1 MQTAKIASIAFMAL
15 IFPAAAL
22 VLPIGT
28 RAASGNVQVC
38 QPSSSCQVGEF
49 LYDDN
54 YSPITSATCT
64 ITSRNPD
71 GTVLLNA
78 SAMTASVQGDGW
90 YYKDVSTPATEGL
103 YRTQVCCTSGSD
115 YLCLDKS
122 FEVKVDAAVSG
133 VADAVWNADR
143 SSYNT
148 AGSFGEVMQNAIPST
163 SDIASATW
171 GYSNRSLS
179 TFGDLVTNVWN
190 YSSRSSSTDL
200 GDLVANI
207 WGYSDRTLTGAD
219 LDSGSL
225 AVKSDVTGSTTINNI
240 SAELAQTNSLLEQI
254 IKKPILENSLENGP
268 VVSLESKIDE
278 TQKVATQL
286 NARIKYIRSKIG
298 YVDSKWSQ
306 LSNAQVSKS
315 IADINLQIGTK
326 AAGNQASVLGVSTW
340 IDEQW
345 EWQEIKAVQAQAT
358 ALQNR
363 LSALQAEIDKKGKTT
378 RAKNEI
384 KAVMIAAEKIQ
395 TLMGNDSS
403 SSKSKTVSNRLNE
416 VVRIAQSYQS
426 KSIELS
432 KLYNLINQGQQG
444 AFDVQT
450 DQLSRD
456 VAAINF
462 IPKVQKNILAK
473 PETGEKGLKNKILS
487 LLGMIDANK
496 QFLAKKPGDA
506 MASTWLE
513 LGSIVFKT
521 LITNPSEKISQEVPV
536 KYYLPKEIKRENIL
550 EIESSLS
557 VDYDSEKDQY
567 FAKGNYELK
576 PGESKTLT
584 IRVDDAIFAFNE
596 DEINGMKKQAEELA
610 EPLKNT
616 SYFAQGATLK
626 SDIDVSLNKIL
637 SLQKSANTPE
647 EKIRAYRESK
657 ILMDATG
664 EKLDKLKEIAA
675 SAGSVNTLFGFVG
688 GAQVLAVW
696 GLVIILITG
705 FVGLA
710 LYLRMIKGGSLKGQE
725 LGIKSHGRSKTKS
738 FDEEFEIEQNKKG
751 HKGFKMAA
759 ISIITVVGVGLTGGF
774 IATNLNGPRAGNSQV
789 SDVNESKKIVLGE
802 ATESAQLQEEL
813 KGEEVQLFVPNE
825 STVVVLKEPTID
837 SEVLADLGLS
847 QPVQRLATSGS
858 WTKVVINRGQSEKIV
873 GWVDGDFIEINSE
886 PEAVE
891 TSKVTQAVEKVSS
904 EILKLVTVLDTPTG
918 FLRVRSGPGG
928 KELGK
933 LDPGKKYPVLEAK
946 SGWLNILLDD
956 GTSGW
961 VSGKYTDFSNGRSIG
976 GKIDL

>member
-15 IFPAAAL
+15 IFPVAAL

-49 LYDDN
+49 LYDDE

-71 GTVLLNA
+71 GTLLLNA
-78 SAMTASVQGDGW
+78 SAMTASAQGDGW

-103 YRTQVCCTSGSD
+103 YRTQVCCTAGSD

-143 SSYNT
+143 SAYNT
-148 AGSFGEVMQNAIPST
+148 AGSFGEVMQNVMPST

-179 TFGDLVTNVWN
+179 TFGDLVTSVWN
-190 YSSRSSSTDL
+190 YSSRSSSADL

-225 AVKSDVTGSTTINNI
+225 AMKTDVSGSTTINNI
-240 SAELAQTNSLLEQI
+240 SAEIGQTNNLLEQI
-254 IKKPILENSLENGP
+254 IKKPILESSLENGP
-268 VVSLESKIDE
+268 AVSLESKIDE
-278 TQKVATQL
+278 TKKVTAQL
-286 NARIKYIRSKIG
+286 NSRIKYIKSKAG
-298 YVDSKWSQ
+298 YIDSKWVQ
-306 LSNAQVSKS
+306 LSDAQVLKS
-315 IADINLQIGTK
+315 IADINVQVGSK
-326 AAGNQASVLGVSTW
+326 ATTNQSSVLGVSTW
-340 IDEQW
+340 IESQW
-345 EWQEIKAVQAQAT
+345 KWQEIQAVQSQAK
-358 ALQNR
+358 ALQVR
-363 LSALQAEIDKKGKTT
+363 LSSLQSEIDKKGKTA
-378 RAKNEI
+378 RAKNEL
-384 KAVMIAAEKIQ
+384 KAIILAADKIQ
-395 TLMGNDSS
+395 ALMGNNAS
-403 SSKSKTVSNRLNE
+403 SSKSKTVFNRLNE
-416 VVRIAQSYQS
+416 VIRIVQSYQS
-426 KSIELS
+426 KSLELG
-432 KLYNLINQGQQG
+432 KLYASLGQGEP
-444 AFDVQT
+444 ASYDKQT
-450 DQLSRD
+450 EQLSRD
-456 VAAINF
+456 VAAVNF
-462 IPKVQKNILAK
+462 IPKVQKSILAK
-473 PETGEKGLKNKILS
+473 PEPGEKGLKNKILG

-536 KYYLPKEIKRENIL
+536 KYYLPKEIKRENVL
-550 EIESSLS
+550 EIDKELT
-557 VDYDSEKDQY
+557 VNFDAEKDQY
-567 FAKGNYELK
+567 FASGNFELK

-596 DEINGMKKQAEELA
+596 DEINGIKKQAEELA

-626 SDIDVSLNKIL
+626 SDIDVSLNKVL
-637 SLQKSANTPE
+637 SLQKAANTPE
-647 EKIRAYRESK
+647 EKIRAYREGK
-657 ILMDATG
+657 IIMDSTG
-664 EKLDKLKEIAA
+664 EKLDKLKEIATSSGSA
-675 SAGSVNTLFGFVG
+675 STLLGFVG

-710 LYLRMIKGGSLKGQE
+710 LYLRMIRGGSLKGQE
-725 LGIKSHGRSKTKS
+725 SDVKNQGRSKTKS
-738 FDEEFEIEQNKKG
+738 FDEEFELEQKKKG
-751 HKGFKMAA
+751 HKGLRLAVV
-759 ISIITVVGVGLTGGF
+759 SLITVIGVGVAGGF
-774 IATNLNGPRAGNSQV
+774 IAMNIGGSQTARSQV
-789 SDVNESKKIVLGE
+789 SDVNESKKVVLGE
-802 ATESAQLQEEL
+802 ATESGKLQEDL

-825 STVVVLKEPTID
+825 SLVVVLKEPTID

-847 QPVQRLATSGS
+847 QSVQRLGTSGS
-858 WTKVVINRGQSEKIV
+858 WTKVVIDRGQSEKIV
-873 GWVDGDFIEINSE
+873 GWVDGDFIEVNSE
-886 PEAVE
+886 PEVVE

-904 EILKLVTVLDTPTG
+904 GILKLVTVLDTPTG

-933 LDPGKKYPVLEAK
+933 IDPGKKYPVLESK

-961 VSGKYTDFSNGRSIG
+961 VSGKYTDFSGRSMG
-976 GKIDL
+976 GINEL